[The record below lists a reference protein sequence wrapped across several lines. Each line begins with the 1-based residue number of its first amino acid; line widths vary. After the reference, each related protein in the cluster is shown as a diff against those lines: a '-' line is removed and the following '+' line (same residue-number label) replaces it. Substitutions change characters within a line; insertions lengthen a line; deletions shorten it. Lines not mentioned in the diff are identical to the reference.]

1 MKKNNILNK
10 LVMAALLVMGYVTT
24 TSAQSTHLPDRLSL
38 QLDWQMN
45 APISGN
51 FGNKFSV
58 WGAGFETHYEITRKW
73 SLGAFVN
80 FHTNHKYVERQTL
93 PISPTEALT
102 TDQQQSAFQLPFGL
116 SGRYTI
122 CDNGYFK
129 PYIGLKAGAMYAQN
143 SSYLNTVRIYERP
156 WGFYVSPELGMNI
169 YPQKYGRFGFHAAVY
184 YNFATNK
191 TDLLTYTEDSKQNI
205 GVRLG
210 ITF

>member
-24 TSAQSTHLPDRLSL
+24 TSAQSTHLPDRLSF
-38 QLDWQMN
+38 QLDWQLN

-51 FGNKFSV
+51 FGNEFSV

-80 FHTNHKYVERQTL
+80 FHTNHKIRRKTNAAHF
-93 PISPTEALT
+93 SDRG
-102 TDQQQSAFQLPFGL
+102 TDNRPA
-116 SGRYTI
+116 TI
-122 CDNGYFK
+122 GFPVAVRTFWSLYNCDNGYFK